1 MSHKQRIMYIEYKG
15 EGIVGPARIG
25 LVRFSKSGK
34 SVHYDGKTFETLNG
48 SGFKANYFD
57 VETGE
62 EYWISGCHKDGRD
75 ALYSTKVTVDE
86 DIREEYW
93 TEIRKQPEN
102 KTISSFT
109 AKGKY

>member
-1 MSHKQRIMYIEYKG
+1 MRPKQRIMYVEYKG
-15 EGIVGPARIG
+15 EGIAGSARIG
-25 LVRFSKSGK
+25 LVTFSKSGK
-34 SVHYDGKTFETLNG
+34 SIHYGGKTFETLRG
-48 SGFKANYFD
+48 TGFKANYFD

-62 EYWISGCHKDGRD
+62 DYWISGCHKDGRD

-102 KTISSFT
+102 KAISSFT
-109 AKGKY
+109 AESKY